1 MSAYPREA
9 CGDTAILID
18 IMNAVNYSSQ
28 MITIRQTDVFRSWLR
43 ELRDRRAVAR
53 IAIRIDRL
61 AHGNAGDVRPVGAG
75 VSELR
80 IDYGPGDRVYFVRRQ
95 REVVILLCGSD
106 KSSQATD
113 IARALNL
120 VNEV

>member
-1 MSAYPREA
+1 
-9 CGDTAILID
+9 
-18 IMNAVNYSSQ
+18 

-61 AHGNAGDVRPVGAG
+61 AQGNPGDVRPVGAG

-80 IDYGPGDRVYFVRRQ
+80 IDYGPGYRIYFIRRR
-95 REVVILLCGSD
+95 REIIVLLCGGD
-106 KSSQATD
+106 KSTQAAD
-113 IARALNL
+113 IARALTL
-120 VNEV
+120 ASEV